1 MDISVSSGL
10 NGHARPDFPG
20 AERGGALGALD
31 RVAAAWD
38 ALPTRSPMDQ
48 YIWSRACAEAFGTG
62 RRLEIVAAGDEAR
75 PSAVAPLFVPE
86 DAPARLEV
94 LGAAALG
101 EPADLA
107 HDDPG
112 ALDELC
118 RALARL
124 RLPVLL
130 TRVPASS
137 PTVPAMQRA
146 YRGRGAV
153 ICRPAKS
160 YPSIPLDPS
169 WREPERHLSSR
180 RRSDL
185 RRAQRRAEA
194 LGEVRFEVRSP
205 SSAELMPLLEEA
217 FSVEEASWKGRAGS
231 ALSVDEVRGRF
242 FRCYAAA
249 AAAKGVL
256 RLCFLRIGGRAAAMQ
271 IAIEHAS
278 RLWLLKIGYDDAL
291 GRCSPGILL
300 LLESVRRAAESGL
313 AGYEFL
319 DAAAPWTK
327 FWTQVERPCVQIHA
341 YPTSVQGL
349 WQLASAGARHAV
361 KQLRRAVW

>member
-1 MDISVSSGL
+1 MDISLSPGL
-10 NGHARPDFPG
+10 DGRAGTDLLG

-86 DAPARLEV
+86 GAPARLEV

-107 HDDPG
+107 HHDLG
-112 ALDELC
+112 ALDALC

-124 RLPVLL
+124 RLPVILP
-130 TRVPASS
+130 RVPAGS

-205 SSAELMPLLEEA
+205 SPAELMPLLEEA
-217 FSVEEASWKGRAGS
+217 FSVEEASWKGRAGT
-231 ALSVDEVRGRF
+231 ALSVDEARGRF
-242 FRCYAAA
+242 FRRYTDA
-249 AAAKGVL
+249 AAAKGIL
-256 RLCFLRIGGRAAAMQ
+256 RVCFLRVGGRAAAMQ
-271 IAIEHAS
+271 IAIEHAR
-278 RLWLLKIGYDDAL
+278 RLWLLKIGYDEEL
-291 GRCSPGILL
+291 GRCSPGTLL
-300 LLESVRRAAESGL
+300 LLESVRHAAGSGL
-313 AGYEFL
+313 EAYEL
-319 DAAAPWTK
+319 LGAAAPWTK
-327 FWTQVERPCVQIHA
+327 AWTQAERHCVQVHA
-341 YPTSVQGL
+341 YPASAQGL
-349 WQLASAGARHAV
+349 WQLASAGARYAV
-361 KQLRRAVW
+361 KQLRRAV

>member
-1 MDISVSSGL
+1 MDISLPSGL
-10 NGHARPDFPG
+10 NEHAGPDLLG
-20 AERGGALGALD
+20 AERGAALGALD
-31 RVAAAWD
+31 QVEAAWD

-62 RRLEIVAAGDEAR
+62 RRLQIVTAGDEAR
-75 PSAVAPLFVPE
+75 PAAVAPLFVPE
-86 DAPARLEV
+86 DAPARLEG
-94 LGAAALG
+94 LGVAVLG

-107 HDDPG
+107 HEDPR

-118 RALARL
+118 RALARR
-124 RLPVLL
+124 RLPVILA
-130 TRVPASS
+130 RVPAGS

-153 ICRPAKS
+153 ICRPVKS

-169 WREPERHLSSR
+169 WREPERHLSPR

-205 SSAELMPLLEEA
+205 SPAELTPLLEEA
-217 FSVEEASWKGRAGS
+217 FSVEEASWKGRAGT
-231 ALSVDEVRGRF
+231 ALSLDEMRGRF
-242 FRCYAAA
+242 FRRYAAA
-249 AAAKGVL
+249 AAAKGIL

-278 RLWLLKIGYDDAL
+278 RIWLLKIGYDEEL
-291 GRCSPGILL
+291 GRCSPGVLL
-300 LLESVRRAAESGL
+300 LLESVRHAAGSGL
-313 AGYEFL
+313 EGYEFL
-319 DAAAPWTK
+319 GGVAPWTK
-327 FWTQVERPCVQIHA
+327 VWTQVERPCVAIHA
-341 YPTSVQGL
+341 YPLSTQGL
-349 WQLASAGARHAV
+349 WQLASAGARFAV
-361 KQLRRAVW
+361 KQLRGAV